1 MPCCIRHMWHDS
13 VICDMTHLYVTWLSH
28 MWHDSVICDMAQSY
42 VTWLIHLWHD
52 SFICL
57 MTHSYVKLLNHMWHD
72 HILSMTWLSHMWHD
86 SFKCNIRF
94 DVFMYS
100 IGWWLPMKMA
110 RVKNCV
116 FVSESMS
123 ISDVLLSKATRFLIV
138 FGCDKFWCTLFG
150 WRECVAVCC
159 IMLQYV
165 HILQHTATARRNC
178 KTLVVTCSVGCMASR
193 CDDLQ
198 CVAACCS
205 VLQRVAVCCSVLQCI
220 AVCCSALHW
229 WKCTYHY
236 IQWLRPST
244 SAALLQRNCRYLLS
258 LSLKL
263 LSNIVFF
270 GGWDFTYH
278 YINDYDQA
286 PLLNGCNATVANH
299 CHCKKSMYLYTLQN
313 IELPAKLLDYVL
325 QCVAVCCRVFFF
337 TK

>member
-1 MPCCIRHMWHDS
+1 MRHVTDVMHEWVMSRMHQSCHIWICHVWIIHVTYES
-13 VICDMTHLYVTWLSH
+13 VVSH
-28 MWHDSVICDMAQSY
+28 MNESCHRRTSWASKCRWQS
-42 VTWLIHLWHD
+42 
-52 SFICL
+52 
-57 MTHSYVKLLNHMWHD
+57 
-72 HILSMTWLSHMWHD
+72 HINAS
-86 SFKCNIRF
+86 C
-94 DVFMYS
+94 
-100 IGWWLPMKMA
+100 
-110 RVKNCV
+110 
-116 FVSESMS
+116 
-123 ISDVLLSKATRFLIV
+123 
-138 FGCDKFWCTLFG
+138 
-150 WRECVAVCC
+150 
-159 IMLQYV
+159 

-205 VLQRVAVCCSVLQCI
+205 SVQRVAVCCSVLQCI

-278 YINDYDQA
+278 YIKWLRPSTSA
-286 PLLNGCNATVANH
+286 EW
-299 CHCKKSMYLYTLQN
+299 LQRN
-313 IELPAKLLDYVL
+313 
-325 QCVAVCCRVFFF
+325 CR
-337 TK
+337 